1 MPKARQ
7 RFRTVRSANA
17 VPAPAEVG
25 SVQVV
30 PIHRTAG
37 PGGTAAL
44 EAETQMMDDPPMFTE
59 VAGTFPDLFT
69 DDEKWNALVA
79 DPDEPF
85 VEVPDPT
92 FHELIEKLTTELPET
107 TVAAVQAEVWTAT
120 ELNRPED
127 KEVGGDT
134 TDDGSVHDAAGAA
147 DAGAEVVD
155 GDGGGDPPVQEAREG
170 AGG

>member
-1 MPKARQ
+1 
-7 RFRTVRSANA
+7 
-17 VPAPAEVG
+17 
-25 SVQVV
+25 
-30 PIHRTAG
+30 
-37 PGGTAAL
+37 
-44 EAETQMMDDPPMFTE
+44 MMDDPPMFTE
-59 VAGTFPDLFT
+59 VAGKFPDLFT

-120 ELNRPED
+120 ELKRPED
-127 KEVGGDT
+127 EEALDAWEKEVGDDT
-134 TDDGSVHDAAGAA
+134 TDDGPVHDAAGAA